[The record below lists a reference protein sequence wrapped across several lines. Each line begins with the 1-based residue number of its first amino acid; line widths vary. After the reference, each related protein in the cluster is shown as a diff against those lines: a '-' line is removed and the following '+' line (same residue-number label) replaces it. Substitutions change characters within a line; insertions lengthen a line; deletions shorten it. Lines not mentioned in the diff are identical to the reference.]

1 MNRQSGQR
9 ILRAYYSDNYVS
21 LLPGESETVTIRYS
35 ADEGE
40 ALVKNTR
47 LQFRPHGIPLEAR
60 NALPRR

>member
-9 ILRAYYSDNYVS
+9 ILPAYYSDNYVS

-40 ALVKNTR
+40 ALVKIRGYNFAPTE
-47 LQFRPHGIPLEAR
+47 FH
-60 NALPRR
+60 